1 MFKTIRN
8 AWSIPDLR
16 KKLLFTLLIIV
27 VFRIGSVI
35 PVPFIDTNA
44 LADAMANM
52 RGSATDMSGNANML
66 AYLDTLSG
74 GAFSNATLFAMG
86 ITPYINSSIIIQLLC
101 VAIPALERLSKE
113 GEAGR
118 RKIGT
123 ITRYVTVGLGLI
135 QGTAYFF
142 YLKNSTDTKGNP
154 LTSYNE
160 GFSMV
165 FAAIVIVLVFTAGTA
180 LMMWLGE
187 QINKYGIGNGI
198 SILLF
203 AGIIARLPQTVFM
216 LGKYWEIGFGSGEE
230 GSGQPQ
236 YFAFVIL
243 WVVLFLA
250 VIWLITFMQDS
261 ERRIPIQYAKRVV
274 GRKMYGGQSSHLP
287 IKVALGGVLP
297 IIFASS
303 ILSIPSTI
311 NLFAKVDKNSFW
323 GGFFSLF
330 NSDSWV
336 YIGLYFVLILMFAYF
351 YTTIQYNPI
360 EMANNL
366 KQNNGTIPG
375 IRPGRPTADFIKK
388 ILSRITLIG
397 ALFLSVI
404 ALLPI
409 LYSDFTGLYGLSMG
423 GTSVI
428 IIVGVALDTAKQLES
443 QMMMRHYKGFLD

>member
-16 KKLLFTLLIIV
+16 KKLLFTLLIII

-35 PVPFIDTNA
+35 PVPFLDAAA
-44 LADAMANM
+44 LSEAM
-52 RGSATDMSGNANML
+52 GDITSGNTML
-66 AYLDTLSG
+66 AYLNTLSG
-74 GAFSNATLFAMG
+74 GAFANATLFAMG
-86 ITPYINSSIIIQLLC
+86 ITPYINSSIIMQLLC
-101 VAIPALERLSKE
+101 VAIPPLERMSKE

-135 QGTAYFF
+135 QGTAYYF
-142 YLKNSTDTKGNP
+142 YLKNTVTDGGKHIT
-154 LTSYNE
+154 TFNE
-160 GFSMV
+160 GFDMWFS
-165 FAAIVIVLVFTAGTA
+165 AIVIVLVFTAGTA

-198 SILLF
+198 SMLLF
-203 AGIIARLPQTVFM
+203 AGIVAQLPATIST
-216 LGKYWEIGFGSGEE
+216 LGQYWNLGSQ
-230 GSGQPQ
+230 GSTQFYALVP
-236 YFAFVIL
+236 L
-243 WVVLFLA
+243 WVVIFVA
-250 VIWLITFMQDS
+250 VIWVITFMQDS

-303 ILSIPSTI
+303 ILSIPGTI
-311 NLFAKVDKNSFW
+311 NLFLNVKEGFW
-323 GGFFSLF
+323 GAFFEAF
-330 NSDSWV
+330 NTSGWLYMV
-336 YIGLYFVLILMFAYF
+336 LYFLLIIMFAYF

-366 KQNNGTIPG
+366 KSNNGTIPG
-375 IRPGRPTADFIKK
+375 IRPGAPTADYIKN

-397 ALFLSVI
+397 ALFLAFI
-404 ALLPI
+404 ALLPHI
-409 LYSDFTGLYGLSMG
+409 YGAATGMGQMSIG
-423 GTSVI
+423 GTSI
-428 IIVGVALDTAKQLES
+428 IILVGVALETVKQLES

>member
-1 MFKTIRN
+1 MLKTIRN

-16 KKLLFTLLIIV
+16 KKLLFTLMIII

-35 PVPFIDTNA
+35 PVPFLDMSA
-44 LADAMANM
+44 LATAMNGM
-52 RGSATDMSGNANML
+52 NEGNTML
-66 AYLDTLSG
+66 AYLNTLSG
-74 GAFSNATLFAMG
+74 GAFANATLFAMG
-86 ITPYINSSIIIQLLC
+86 VTPYINSSIIMQLLT
-101 VAIPALERLSKE
+101 VAIPPLERMAKE

-135 QGTAYFF
+135 QGGAYWY
-142 YLKNSTDTKGNP
+142 YLHKSGVTVYT
-154 LTSYNE
+154 E
-160 GFSMV
+160 GFSLV
-165 FAAIVIVLVFTAGTA
+165 FSAIVIILVFTAGTA

-187 QINKYGIGNGI
+187 QINTNGIGNGI

-203 AGIIARLPQTVFM
+203 AGIVAQLPYTLSM
-216 LGKYWEIGFGSGEE
+216 LGQFWKLAGE
-230 GSGQPQ
+230 GSTQF
-236 YFAFVIL
+236 YFLVPLWIVIFVANV
-243 WVVLFLA
+243 WV
-250 VIWLITFMQDS
+250 ITFMQDS

-303 ILSIPSTI
+303 ILSIPGTI
-311 NLFAKVDKNSFW
+311 NLFAKVKDGFW
-323 GGFFSLF
+323 GAFFNAFDTSGWLY
-330 NSDSWV
+330 NV
-336 YIGLYFVLILMFAYF
+336 LYFILIIMFAYF

-366 KQNNGTIPG
+366 KSNNGTIPG
-375 IRPGRPTADFIKK
+375 IRPGAPTADYIRN

-397 ALFLSVI
+397 ALFLAVI
-404 ALLPI
+404 ALVPSI
-409 LYSDFTGLYGLSMG
+409 YGSATGMGRMAIG
-423 GTSVI
+423 GTSI
-428 IIVGVALDTAKQLES
+428 IILVGVALETVKQLES

>member
-8 AWSIPDLR
+8 AWMIPDLR
-16 KKLLFTLLIIV
+16 KKLLFTLLIII

-35 PVPFIDTNA
+35 PVPFIDTQALQNA
-44 LADAMANM
+44 MEHTVNSGESSNM
-52 RGSATDMSGNANML
+52 IG
-66 AYLDTLSG
+66 YLDTISG
-74 GAFSNATLFAMG
+74 GAFSNATIFAMG

-118 RKIGT
+118 KKIGA
-123 ITRYVTVGLGLI
+123 ITRYVTVALGLI

-142 YLKNSTDTKGNP
+142 YLKNSGI
-154 LTSYNE
+154 TSYNS
-160 GFSMV
+160 GFEII
-165 FAAIVIVLVFTAGTA
+165 FTAIVIVLVFTAGTA

-187 QINKYGIGNGI
+187 QINKFGVGNGI

-203 AGIIARLPQTVFM
+203 AGIIARLPKTVYYISEYWKQA
-216 LGKYWEIGFGSGEE
+216 LGTGEAGE
-230 GSGQPQ
+230 ANPIK
-236 YFAFVIL
+236 FVWIIL
-243 WVVLFLA
+243 WVVLFLG
-250 VIWLITFMQDS
+250 VVWLITFMQDS

-303 ILSIPSTI
+303 ILSIPGTI
-311 NLFAKVDKNSFW
+311 NLFVGAESGFW
-323 GGFFSLF
+323 KGFADAFSQ
-330 NSDSWV
+330 SSWL
-336 YIGLYFVLILMFAYF
+336 YIGLYFILILMFAYF

-366 KQNNGTIPG
+366 KSNNGTVPG
-375 IRPGRPTADFIKK
+375 IRPGAPTAAYIKK

-404 ALLPI
+404 AIFPLVYCKLTDLALL
-409 LYSDFTGLYGLSMG
+409 SLS
-423 GTSVI
+423 GTSII
-428 IIVGVALDTAKQLES
+428 IIVGVALETVKQLES

>member
-1 MFKTIRN
+1 MLKTIRN

-16 KKLLFTLLIIV
+16 KKLLFTLMIII

-35 PVPFIDTNA
+35 PVPFLDMSA
-44 LADAMANM
+44 LATAMNGM
-52 RGSATDMSGNANML
+52 NEGNTML
-66 AYLDTLSG
+66 AYLNTLSG
-74 GAFSNATLFAMG
+74 GAFANATLFAMG
-86 ITPYINSSIIIQLLC
+86 VTPYINSSIIMQLLT
-101 VAIPALERLSKE
+101 VAIPPLERMAKE

-135 QGTAYFF
+135 QGGAYWF
-142 YLKNSTDTKGNP
+142 YLHKSGVTVYT
-154 LTSYNE
+154 E
-160 GFSMV
+160 GFSLV
-165 FAAIVIVLVFTAGTA
+165 FSAIVIILVFTAGTA

-187 QINKYGIGNGI
+187 QINSNGIGNGI

-203 AGIIARLPQTVFM
+203 AGIVAQLPYTLSM
-216 LGKYWEIGFGSGEE
+216 LGQFWKLAGE
-230 GSGQPQ
+230 GSTQF
-236 YFAFVIL
+236 YFLVPLWIVIFVAIV
-243 WVVLFLA
+243 WV
-250 VIWLITFMQDS
+250 ITFMQDS

-303 ILSIPSTI
+303 ILSIPGTI
-311 NLFAKVDKNSFW
+311 NLFAKVKDGFW
-323 GGFFSLF
+323 GAFFNAFDTSGWLY
-330 NSDSWV
+330 NV
-336 YIGLYFVLILMFAYF
+336 LYFILIIMFAYF

-366 KQNNGTIPG
+366 KSNNGTIPG
-375 IRPGRPTADFIKK
+375 IRPGAPTADYIRN

-397 ALFLSVI
+397 ALFLAVI
-404 ALLPI
+404 ALVPSI
-409 LYSDFTGLYGLSMG
+409 YGSATGMGRMAIG
-423 GTSVI
+423 GTSI
-428 IIVGVALDTAKQLES
+428 IILVGVALETVKQLES

>member
-1 MFKTIRN
+1 MLKTIRN

-16 KKLLFTLLIIV
+16 KKLLFTLMIII

-35 PVPFIDTNA
+35 PVPFLDMSA
-44 LADAMANM
+44 LATAMNGM
-52 RGSATDMSGNANML
+52 NEGNTML
-66 AYLDTLSG
+66 AYLNTLSG
-74 GAFSNATLFAMG
+74 GAFANATLFAMG
-86 ITPYINSSIIIQLLC
+86 VTPYINSSIIMQLLT
-101 VAIPALERLSKE
+101 VAIPPLERMAKE

-135 QGTAYFF
+135 QGFAYWF
-142 YLKNSTDTKGNP
+142 YLHKSGVTVYT
-154 LTSYNE
+154 E
-160 GFSMV
+160 GFSLW
-165 FAAIVIVLVFTAGTA
+165 FSAIVIILVFTAGTA

-187 QINKYGIGNGI
+187 QINSNGIGNGI

-203 AGIIARLPQTVFM
+203 AGIVAQLPYTLSM
-216 LGKYWEIGFGSGEE
+216 LGQFWELAGKGST
-230 GSGQPQ
+230 QF
-236 YFAFVIL
+236 YFLVPLWIVIFVAIV
-243 WVVLFLA
+243 W
-250 VIWLITFMQDS
+250 IITFMQDS

-303 ILSIPSTI
+303 ILSIPGTI
-311 NLFAKVDKNSFW
+311 NLFAKVKDGFW
-323 GGFFSLF
+323 GAFFNAFDTSGWLY
-330 NSDSWV
+330 NV
-336 YIGLYFVLILMFAYF
+336 LYFILIIMFAYF

-366 KQNNGTIPG
+366 KSNNGTIPG
-375 IRPGRPTADFIKK
+375 IRPGAPTADYIRN

-397 ALFLSVI
+397 ALFLAVI
-404 ALLPI
+404 ALVPSI
-409 LYSDFTGLYGLSMG
+409 YGSATGMGRMAIG
-423 GTSVI
+423 GTSI
-428 IIVGVALDTAKQLES
+428 IILVGVALETVKQLES